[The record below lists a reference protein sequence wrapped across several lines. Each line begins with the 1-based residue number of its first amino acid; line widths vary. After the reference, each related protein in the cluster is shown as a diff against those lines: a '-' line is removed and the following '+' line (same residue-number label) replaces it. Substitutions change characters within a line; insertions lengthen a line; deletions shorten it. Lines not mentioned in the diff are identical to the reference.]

1 MGPITSLRD
10 IPRILHRQWRVV
22 ALILLIGLP
31 LALNY
36 ALSQPRIYEATAVI
50 QIEAAQVVER
60 LTNQLGGTTGT
71 INPDSELDLIEQQ
84 LMSRDNIVTV
94 LDRFDLWADDHSMTE
109 RVALLRQ
116 AVSIIKL
123 IDPEQAWRPEVH
135 PSGLV
140 ITVRLGDP
148 DIAADVANVF
158 LDRVL
163 AEAVERTSGRT
174 ARTLEFLVSEETRL
188 GTEIDALEYEYSRF
202 QQENAGS
209 LPAAIATQRTQLASL
224 IESRIAIEQQ
234 IIELENTAGQLLAE
248 AQERQSDL
256 LNQRLNLVA
265 TAIDELE
272 TAIAAAPE
280 VQRQI
285 NAYEREI
292 TQLQGELE
300 VITASRAEAAMNQL
314 LDSRNQAERFEV
326 LETAIAPEFAV
337 SASRRKIALAGGV
350 IVTLLALGVALAI
363 EILDGRLRSPA
374 QLERELGVTPVIA
387 IPNLR
392 SRRELQRGRLMWIG
406 GIVAVVVVI
415 AGLVRGLWRVIAR
428 NLPVLQ
434 SRLAHALPRRR
445 QAR

>member
-1 MGPITSLRD
+1 MGPITSMRD
-10 IPRILHRQWRVV
+10 LPRILQRQWRVV
-22 ALILLIGLP
+22 ALILLVGLP

-60 LTNQLGGTTGT
+60 LTNQSGGTTGT

-84 LMSRDNIVTV
+84 LMSRDNVVTV
-94 LDRFDLWADDHSMTE
+94 LDQFDLWPDDHSMTE

-116 AVSIIKL
+116 AVSIVKL

-140 ITVRLGDP
+140 ITVRLDDP
-148 DIAADVANVF
+148 QVASDVANVF
-158 LDRVL
+158 LERVL

-188 GTEIDALEYEYSRF
+188 GTEIDALEFEYSQF

-224 IESRIAIEQQ
+224 VESRIAIEQQ
-234 IIELENTAGQLLAE
+234 IIELENASGRLLAE
-248 AQERQSDL
+248 AQERQSEL
-256 LNQRLNLVA
+256 LSQRLILVLA
-265 TAIDELE
+265 GIDELE
-272 TAIAAAPE
+272 GAIAAAPE

-285 NAYEREI
+285 NAFERDI

-300 VITASRAEAAMNQL
+300 VITTSRAEAAMNQL

-326 LETAIAPEFAV
+326 LETAIVPEFAV

-350 IVTLLALGVALAI
+350 LVALLALGTALAI

-374 QLERELGVTPVIA
+374 QMERELGVTPVIA

-392 SRRELQRGRLMWIG
+392 SRRQVQRGRLMWIG
-406 GIVAVVVVI
+406 GIVAAVVVI
-415 AGLVRGLWRVIAR
+415 AGLVRGFWRMIAGQF
-428 NLPVLQ
+428 PAMQ
-434 SRLAHALPRRR
+434 TRLAEVLPRR
-445 QAR
+445 

>member
-10 IPRILHRQWRVV
+10 IPRILQRQWRVV
-22 ALILLIGLP
+22 ALILLVGLP

-36 ALSQPRIYEATAVI
+36 ALSQPRVYEATAVI

-60 LTNQLGGTTGT
+60 LTNQSGGTTST

-84 LMSRDNIVTV
+84 LMSRDNVVTV
-94 LDRFDLWADDHSMTE
+94 LDAFDLWPDDHSTTE

-116 AVSIIKL
+116 AVSIVKL
-123 IDPEQAWRPEVH
+123 IDPEQAWRPEIQ

-140 ITVRLGDP
+140 ITVQLDDP
-148 DIAADVANVF
+148 EVAAAVANVF

-174 ARTLEFLVSEETRL
+174 TRTLEFLVSEETRL
-188 GTEIDALEYEYSRF
+188 GTEIDALEYEYSQF

-209 LPAAIATQRTQLASL
+209 LPAAIVTQRTQLASL
-224 IESRIAIEQQ
+224 TESRIAIEDQ
-234 IIELENTAGQLLAE
+234 IIELENAAGQLLAE
-248 AQERQSDL
+248 AQARRSDL
-256 LNQRLNLVA
+256 LNQRLDLVSA
-265 TAIDELE
+265 AIDDLE

-292 TQLQGELE
+292 TQLQSELE
-300 VITASRAEAAMNQL
+300 VITTSRAEAAMNQL

-337 SASRRKIALAGGV
+337 SPSRRKIALAGG
-350 IVTLLALGVALAI
+350 IVVALLALGTVLAI

-392 SRRELQRGRLMWIG
+392 SRRQVQRGRLLWIG
-406 GIVAVVVVI
+406 GIVGLVVVI
-415 AGLVRGLWRVIAR
+415 AGLARGFWRAIAR
-428 NLPVLQ
+428 TVPMLQ
-434 SRLAHALPRRR
+434 TRATHGLAQR
-445 QAR
+445 QGR

>member
-1 MGPITSLRD
+1 MGPMTSLRD
-10 IPRILHRQWRVV
+10 IPRILQRQWRVV

-36 ALSQPRIYEATAVI
+36 ALNQPRIFEATAVI

-60 LTNQLGGTTGT
+60 LTNQSGTAGT

-123 IDPEQAWRPEVH
+123 VDPEQAWRPEVQ

-140 ITVRLGDP
+140 ITVRLDDP
-148 DIAADVANVF
+148 DVAAEVANVF

-163 AEAVERTSGRT
+163 AEAAERTSGRT

-188 GTEIDALEYEYSRF
+188 GTEIDALEYEYSQF

-234 IIELENTAGQLLAE
+234 IIELENAAGQLLAE
-248 AQERQSDL
+248 AQARRSDL
-256 LNQRLNLVA
+256 LTRRLDLVVSEIA
-265 TAIDELE
+265 DLQG
-272 TAIAAAPE
+272 AIAAAPE

-300 VITASRAEAAMNQL
+300 VITTRRAEAAMNQL

-350 IVTLLALGVALAI
+350 VVALLALGTALAI

-374 QLERELGVTPVIA
+374 QMERELGVAPVIA

-392 SRRELQRGRLMWIG
+392 NRGQVRRGRLMWIG
-406 GIVAVVVVI
+406 AGVAAAVAV
-415 AGLVRGLWRVIAR
+415 AGLVRGLWRVIAGQWP
-428 NLPVLQ
+428 LLQ
-434 SRLAHALPRRR
+434 TRLAPARARR
-445 QAR
+445 

>member
-10 IPRILHRQWRVV
+10 IPRILQRQWRVV
-22 ALILLIGLP
+22 ALILLVGLP

-36 ALSQPRIYEATAVI
+36 ALSQPRVYEATAVI

-60 LTNQLGGTTGT
+60 LTNQSGGTTST

-148 DIAADVANVF
+148 DIAAAVANVF

-188 GTEIDALEYEYSRF
+188 GTEIDALEYEYSQF

-209 LPAAIATQRTQLASL
+209 LPAAIATQRTQRASL
-224 IESRIAIEQQ
+224 IEARIAIEQQ
-234 IIELENTAGQLLAE
+234 IIELENATGQLLAE
-248 AQERQSDL
+248 AQARQSDL
-256 LNQRLNLVA
+256 LNQRLALVA

-350 IVTLLALGVALAI
+350 VVVLLALGTALAI

-392 SRRELQRGRLMWIG
+392 SRRQVQRGRLMWIG

-415 AGLVRGLWRVIAR
+415 AGLARGLWRVIAR
-428 NLPVLQ
+428 HLPAMQ
-434 SRLAHALPRRR
+434 TRLAEVRLRR
-445 QAR
+445 

>member
-1 MGPITSLRD
+1 MGPMTSLRD
-10 IPRILHRQWRVV
+10 IPRILQRQWRVV
-22 ALILLIGLP
+22 ALILLVGLP

-36 ALSQPRIYEATAVI
+36 ALSQPRVYEATAVI

-60 LTNQLGGTTGT
+60 LTNQLGGSTGT

-94 LDRFDLWADDHSMTE
+94 LDRFGLWADDHSITE

-116 AVSIIKL
+116 AVSIVKL
-123 IDPEQAWRPEVH
+123 IDPEQAWRPEVR

-140 ITVRLGDP
+140 ITVRLDDP
-148 DIAADVANVF
+148 QVAADVANVF
-158 LDRVL
+158 LNRVL

-174 ARTLEFLVSEETRL
+174 TRTLEFLVSEETRL
-188 GTEIDALEYEYSRF
+188 GTEIDALEYEFSQF

-224 IESRIAIEQQ
+224 IDSRIAIEEQ
-234 IIELENTAGQLLAE
+234 IIELDNAAGQLLAE
-248 AQERQSDL
+248 AQARRSDL

-265 TAIDELE
+265 SAVADLE

-300 VITASRAEAAMNQL
+300 VITTSRAEAAMNQL

-337 SASRRKIALAGGV
+337 SASRRKIALAGGMV
-350 IVTLLALGVALAI
+350 VALLALGTALAI

-392 SRRELQRGRLMWIG
+392 SRREVRRGRLMWIG
-406 GIVAVVVVI
+406 GIVGLVVVI
-415 AGLVRGLWRVIAR
+415 AGLARGFWRSVAR
-428 NLPVLQ
+428 NMSALQ
-434 SRLAHALPRRR
+434 TRAAHALPRRQVR
-445 QAR
+445 

>member
-10 IPRILHRQWRVV
+10 IPRILRRQWRIV

-36 ALSQPRIYEATAVI
+36 ALSQPRVYEAIAVV

-60 LTNQLGGTTGT
+60 LTNQSGGTTGT

-84 LMSRDNIVTV
+84 LMSRDNVLTV
-94 LDRFDLWADDHSMTE
+94 LNQFDLWSDDHSMTE
-109 RVALLRQ
+109 RVAQLRE

-148 DIAADVANVF
+148 QIAADVANVF
-158 LDRVL
+158 LERVL

-188 GTEIDALEYEYSRF
+188 GTEIDALEYEYSQF

-224 IESRIAIEQQ
+224 VDSRIAIETQ
-234 IIELENTAGQLLAE
+234 IIELENATGRLLAE

-256 LNQRLNLVA
+256 LNQRLNLVLA
-265 TAIDELE
+265 AITDLE

-292 TQLQGELE
+292 TQFQGELE
-300 VITASRAEAAMNQL
+300 VITTSRAEAAMNQL

-337 SASRRKIALAGGV
+337 SASRRKIALAGGIV
-350 IVTLLALGVALAI
+350 VTLLALATALAI

-392 SRRELQRGRLMWIG
+392 SRRQVQRGRLMWIG

-415 AGLVRGLWRVIAR
+415 AGLARGLWRMIAQQF
-428 NLPVLQ
+428 PAMQ
-434 SRLAHALPRRR
+434 TRLALVLPRR
-445 QAR
+445 

>member
-10 IPRILHRQWRVV
+10 IPRILRRQWRVV

-36 ALSQPRIYEATAVI
+36 ALSQPRVYEATAVI

-60 LTNQLGGTTGT
+60 LTNLSGGTTST

-84 LMSRDNIVTV
+84 LMSRDNVVTV
-94 LDRFDLWADDHSMTE
+94 LDQFDLWADNHSMTE

-116 AVSIIKL
+116 AVSIVKL

-140 ITVRLGDP
+140 ITVRLDDP
-148 DIAADVANVF
+148 QIAADVANVF

-188 GTEIDALEYEYSRF
+188 GTEVDALEHEYSLF
-202 QQENAGS
+202 QQENADS
-209 LPAAIATQRTQLASL
+209 LPAAIATQRTQLAGL
-224 IESRIAIEQQ
+224 IEARIAIEEQ
-234 IIELENTAGQLLAE
+234 IIELENAAGQLLEE
-248 AQERQSDL
+248 ARERQADL

-265 TAIDELE
+265 AAIDDLQ

-300 VITASRAEAAMNQL
+300 VITVGRAEAAMNQL

-337 SASRRKIALAGGV
+337 SASRRKIALAGAV
-350 IVTLLALGVALAI
+350 LVALLALGTALAI
-363 EILDGRLRSPA
+363 EILDGRLRNPA

-392 SRRELQRGRLMWIG
+392 SQRQVRGGRLMWIG
-406 GIVAVVVVI
+406 GIVAAVVVI
-415 AGLVRGLWRVIAR
+415 AGLARGLWRVIAQ
-428 NLPVLQ
+428 NMPAMQ
-434 SRLAHALPRRR
+434 TRLAEVRLRR
-445 QAR
+445 